1 MGIKMQNESKIIK
14 AKNGIARVIEQKPR
28 KRNRIIEEN
37 LLAHIDKVEMSERNK
52 EIVIK
57 YTNGATS
64 AEIGNLYGITSNRVS
79 QIVGRYIA
87 LARKC
92 SPV

>member
-1 MGIKMQNESKIIK
+1 MQNESKIIK
-14 AKNGIARVIEQKPR
+14 AKNGISRVITQKPC

-64 AEIGNLYGITSNRVS
+64 AEISNLYGITSNRVS

-87 LARKC
+87 LSHKFTNKN
-92 SPV
+92 

>member
-1 MGIKMQNESKIIK
+1 MQNESKIIK

-87 LARKC
+87 LARKY